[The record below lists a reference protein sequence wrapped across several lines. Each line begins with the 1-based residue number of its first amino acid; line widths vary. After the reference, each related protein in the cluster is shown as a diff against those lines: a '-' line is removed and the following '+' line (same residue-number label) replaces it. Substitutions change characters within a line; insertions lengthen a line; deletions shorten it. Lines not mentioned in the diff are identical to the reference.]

1 MAALIQ
7 GLDKHTPKQ
16 IGENGHG
23 EYGWSNDIDEKI
35 VQFFFQLVRNKD
47 HSDLERQHR
56 EILHTIKGKEKQYK
70 EQFITMYK
78 LIGQTRDIVNGKG
91 EQKLAFMQLYGF
103 YEAGYTNLAAQGFF
117 RFLVVDESHPF
128 GSYKDVKYLCGYVKE
143 KTGSEDHPLI
153 DFASNLM
160 LNALENDYAIYTEW
174 KKDQTQP
181 KPTLTLAGKWCPR
194 EKSKFGWVHAILAKK
209 QFHNFLVTANST
221 NALSRAIIKCK
232 AQFTK
237 IIVELNKFLDT
248 TQCKQAGK
256 DWANINFNKVTSCTM
271 RKQSRAFSNQNKQGQ
286 QRSELEDRV
295 QCASNFTAHLEA
307 AKSDPTNHKVHGRRC
322 TVGELSKDALRLPAG
337 AVKTEI
343 DRINLQ
349 WESNKDNNKGLGN
362 IIACVDNSGSME
374 MDDGTPLYNAIG
386 LGIRCSEMASD
397 AFKHRVITFAG
408 NPHWL
413 QLNDKATFVEKA
425 RYIKQRQINAQN
437 TDIWKMFQ
445 MILDVILKN
454 DIPPESVEDMVLA
467 IFSDMQI
474 DSAVQY
480 TNLAY
485 GAQPNIDNYLM
496 SLHERVETMFRQA
509 GMTSKFHAPYPVPHI
524 LFWNLRKTS
533 GFPVLST
540 KKNVSMMSGFSSTL
554 LNVLCE
560 KGVSE
565 LKEFTPRK
573 MLTDLLN
580 NERYNL
586 LDEDIVEYYCDEI
599 A

>member
-56 EILHTIKGKEKQYK
+56 EILHSIKGNERQYK

-91 EQKLAFMQLYGF
+91 EQRLAFMQLYGF
-103 YEAGYTNLAAQGFF
+103 YEAGYTDLAAQGFF
-117 RFLVVDESHPF
+117 RFLVIDEAHPY

-153 DFASNLM
+153 DFATNLL
-160 LNALENDYAIYTEW
+160 LNALENDYSIYEEW
-174 KKDQTQP
+174 KKDESQP
-181 KPTLTLAGKWCPR
+181 KPTITLAGRWAPR
-194 EKSKFGWVHAILAKK
+194 EKSKFGWVHEL
-209 QFHNFLVTANST
+209 
-221 NALSRAIIKCK
+221 LSRKKFHYFLTTAHNSISTRKALVKCK

-237 IIVELNKFLDT
+237 IIVKLNKYLDT
-248 TQCKQAGK
+248 VQCKQAGK
-256 DWANINFNKVTSCTM
+256 EWAKIDFNKVTSCTM
-271 RKQSRAFSNQNKQGQ
+271 RKQSRAFSNKNKQGL
-286 QRSELEDRV
+286 QRSSEEDRV
-295 QCASNFTAHLEA
+295 QCASNFTSHLSA

-322 TVGELSKDALRLPAG
+322 TVGELTKDAITVG
-337 AVKTEI
+337 SSNETEI

-374 MDDGTPLYNAIG
+374 MDECTPLYNAIG
-386 LGIRCSEMASD
+386 LGVRCSEMASD

-408 NPHWL
+408 TPHWL

-425 RYIKQRQINAQN
+425 KYIKQNRINAQN
-437 TDIWKMFQ
+437 TDIWRMFQ
-445 MILDVILKN
+445 MILDVVLKN
-454 DIPPESVEDMVLA
+454 EIPPESVEDMVLA

-474 DSAVQY
+474 DSAVESSNQ
-480 TNLAY
+480 
-485 GAQPNIDNYLM
+485 GIDNYLM

-533 GFPVLST
+533 GFPVMST
-540 KKNVSMMSGFSSTL
+540 KKNVSMLSGYSSTL
-554 LNVLCE
+554 LNALCE

-565 LKEFTPRK
+565 LKTFTPRK
-573 MLTDLLN
+573 MLTDLLS
-580 NERYNL
+580 NERYDI
-586 LDEDIVEYYCDEI
+586 LDQDLIEYYYNEL

>member
-7 GLDKHTPKQ
+7 ALDKHTSKQ

-23 EYGWSNDIDEKI
+23 EYGWSHDIDEKI
-35 VQFFFQLVRNKD
+35 VQFFFQLVRNDD
-47 HSDLERQHR
+47 HTDLERQHT
-56 EILHTIKGKEKQYK
+56 EILHAIKGKERQYK
-70 EQFITMYK
+70 EQFIIMYK
-78 LIGQTRDIVNGKG
+78 LIGQTRDLVNGKG
-91 EQKLAFMQLYGF
+91 EQRLAFMQLYGF
-103 YEAGYTNLAAQGFF
+103 YQAGYTDLAAAAFY
-117 RFLVVDESHPF
+117 RFLVVDEAHPY
-128 GSYKDVKYLCGYVKE
+128 GSYKDVKYLCQYVKD
-143 KTGSEDHPLI
+143 KSGDNDHPLI
-153 DFASNLM
+153 DFATNLL
-160 LNALENDYAIYTEW
+160 LNALENDYSIYEEW
-174 KKDQTQP
+174 KKDESQP
-181 KPTLTLAGKWCPR
+181 KPTISLAGRWAPR
-194 EKSKFGWVHAILAKK
+194 EKSKFRWVHEILSRKK
-209 QFHNFLVTANST
+209 FHYFLTTANNTESARK
-221 NALSRAIIKCK
+221 ALIKCK
-232 AQFTK
+232 AQFTR
-237 IIVELNKFLDT
+237 IIVKLNKYLDT
-248 TQCKQAGK
+248 VQCKQTAK
-256 DWANINFNKVTSCTM
+256 DWANIDFNKVTSCTM
-271 RKQSRAFSNQNKQGQ
+271 RKQSRAFANKDKQGRK
-286 QRSELEDRV
+286 RSELEDRV

-307 AKSDPTNHKVHGRRC
+307 AKSDPTNHKIHGRRC
-322 TVGELSKDALRLPAG
+322 TVGELTKDALNLSRCG
-337 AVKTEI
+337 TTET

-454 DIPPESVEDMVLA
+454 EIPPESVEDMVLA

-474 DSAVQY
+474 DSAVKY
-480 TNLAY
+480 TNLTY

-496 SLHERVETMFRQA
+496 SLHERVEKMFTEA
-509 GMTSKFHAPYPVPHI
+509 GMASKFQTPYPVPHI

-560 KGVSE
+560 KGVEE
-565 LKEFTPRK
+565 LKQFTPRK
-573 MLTDLLN
+573 MLTDLLS
-580 NERYNL
+580 NERYDI
-586 LDEDIVEYYCDEI
+586 LDQDLIEYYCE
-599 A
+599 